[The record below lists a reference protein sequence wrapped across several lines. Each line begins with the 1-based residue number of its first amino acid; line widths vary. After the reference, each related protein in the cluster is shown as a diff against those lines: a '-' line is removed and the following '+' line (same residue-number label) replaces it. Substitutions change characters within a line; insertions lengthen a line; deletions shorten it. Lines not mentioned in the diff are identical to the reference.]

1 MNLVRPAALIAC
13 CSILIGCQPSPS
25 TAQATGGSASQCDA
39 SLAQTFV
46 GEQASPELLDQ
57 ARRKSKAATAR
68 IVRPGEVVTLEYNAH
83 RLTLKTDESLKI
95 QRISCG

>member
-1 MNLVRPAALIAC
+1 MNLVRLAALMAC
-13 CSILIGCQPSPS
+13 SSTLFGCQPPPN
-25 TAQATGGSASQCDA
+25 TAQVTGGSSSQCDA
-39 SLAQTFV
+39 SLIRTFV

-68 IVRPGEVVTLEYNAH
+68 IVRPGEVVTLEYNAQ
-83 RLTLKTDESLKI
+83 RLTLTTDESLKI